1 MITNIQRK
9 INSICSTYEHSN
21 EILASRKWLQF
32 CIYLKR
38 SKTDML
44 VKYDCNENMYLN
56 LKKQFQVWH
65 SEINDEFAWMV
76 RITLEPP
83 WARMF
88 FWHGLPTSHIHMLC
102 CCWSD
107 DDSLHSLVHVST
119 WLKLGYSEVLLT
131 LDESSFLLFPWKQI
145 WKKKFNG
152 WYQCY
157 FLTKT
162 VCIISFI

>member
-56 LKKQFQVWH
+56 LKKTVSSLTQWDQWRICMNGAHYTWTTMGPYVFLTWSSNISHTHALLLLVRWRF
-65 SEINDEFAWMV
+65 FALSRTRVHLIKAWV
-76 RITLEPP
+76 LWSSSNFRWIK
-83 WARMF
+83 F
-88 FWHGLPTSHIHMLC
+88 FTI
-102 CCWSD
+102 
-107 DDSLHSLVHVST
+107 SLKTNL
-119 WLKLGYSEVLLT
+119 
-131 LDESSFLLFPWKQI
+131 
-145 WKKKFNG
+145 KKKYLMDDINVIF
-152 WYQCY
+152 WQKL
-157 FLTKT
+157 FVL
-162 VCIISFI
+162 